1 MNPLE
6 TGRKYDKIA
15 VWWQEQHQN
24 SEYGLK
30 SFERALKF
38 VVNKNT
44 CLDVGCGSGGRFLC
58 KLESEKFYITGID
71 VSEKMIELAKTNHP
85 GQNFINDD
93 ICKWNS
99 KDKYDF
105 IFAWDSIFHLPLDSH
120 EKVISKLCDYLNKDG
135 ILLYTFGNAEGEHTD
150 TWHQDQFYYS
160 SIGISKNIQLII
172 ENGLVPLHLE
182 VDQFPERHVVL
193 IGKKL

>member
-15 VWWQEQHQN
+15 EWWQDQHQT

-30 SFERALKF
+30 SFGRALKF
-38 VVNKNT
+38 VENRNS
-44 CLDVGCGSGGRFLC
+44 CLDVGCGAGGRFLR
-58 KLESEKFYITGID
+58 KLESEKFKITGID
-71 VSEKMIELAKTNHP
+71 VSEKMIELAKINHP

-93 ICKWNS
+93 ICNWNS
-99 KDKYDF
+99 DEKYDF

-120 EKVISKLCDYLNKDG
+120 EKVISKLCSCLNKDG
-135 ILLYTFGNAEGEHTD
+135 IFFYTFGNDEGEHTD

-172 ENGLVPLHLE
+172 ENGLIPLHLE
-182 VDQFPERHVVL
+182 LDQFPERHVVL